1 MEKKQIE
8 VDCPCCATKLTIDVL
23 TRSVVRA
30 HAPAELDETGRP
42 RLDEGRW
49 DRAEGRVAERSG
61 GAQDKL
67 ESALEAERTK
77 EARFDD
83 LFEKARKKVERRG
96 EEGGPL
102 G

>member
-23 TRSVVRA
+23 TSSVVRST
-30 HAPAELDETGRP
+30 APAELDETGRP
-42 RLDEGRW
+42 KRDEGRW
-49 DRAEGRVAERSG
+49 DRAEGRVAERSA

-67 ESALEAERTK
+67 ESALDSERTK

-83 LFEKARKKVERRG
+83 LFEKARKKVEERG
-96 EEGGPL
+96 EGPGPL

>member
-23 TRSVVRA
+23 TQSVVRA
-30 HAPAELDETGRP
+30 TAKAELDETGRP
-42 RLDEGRW
+42 KLDEERW
-49 DRAEGRVAERSG
+49 DKAEGRVSQRSA

-83 LFEKARKKVERRG
+83 LFEKARKKVEGRG
-96 EEGGPL
+96 GEGGPL